1 MTTVEAG
8 LGKGEHHDL
17 EDTECREQPLDD
29 HELDLICGGFQLIE
43 ELVAIK
49 ILAVLISDAA
59 LRVHS
64 LPRWSRSRLDAGVA
78 AST

>member
-1 MTTVEAG
+1 MTSKTQNAENS
-8 LGKGEHHDL
+8 LL
-17 EDTECREQPLDD
+17 T
-29 HELDLICGGFQLIE
+29 ITNSIWFQLIE

-78 AST
+78 AY

>member
-1 MTTVEAG
+1 MTSKTQNAENS
-8 LGKGEHHDL
+8 LL
-17 EDTECREQPLDD
+17 T
-29 HELDLICGGFQLIE
+29 ITNSIWFQLIE

-49 ILAVLISDAA
+49 ILAALISDAA